1 MLVWA
6 GMGVNIL
13 SIESLCHLAKRL
25 ASGIDFWQVERLE
38 KTRRLHRVF
47 KERMSFMDTWK
58 SWTCK
63 V

>member
-6 GMGVNIL
+6 GMGVKIL

-25 ASGIDFWQVERLE
+25 ASGIDFRQVEWLE

-47 KERMSFMDTWK
+47 KERMYGYMEELDM
-58 SWTCK
+58 
-63 V
+63 